1 MLSIGK
7 RMIGQEQEEEED
19 EGANFE
25 IEYYIVNLKNTF
37 ENPIKKSFMEKL

>member
-1 MLSIGK
+1 
-7 RMIGQEQEEEED
+7 MIGQEQEEEED

-37 ENPIKKSFMEKL
+37 ENPKTPSFISMREIPSTM